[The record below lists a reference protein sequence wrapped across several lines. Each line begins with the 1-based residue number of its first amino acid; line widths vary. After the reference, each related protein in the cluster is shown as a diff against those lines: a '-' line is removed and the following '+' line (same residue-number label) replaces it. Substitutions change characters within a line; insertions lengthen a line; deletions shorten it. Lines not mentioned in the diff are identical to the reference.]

1 MGPLLRVSCTLA
13 AAVSLT
19 IACRYPSYAEEKPC
33 PDEVAEQP
41 DKPTTITEKLSER
54 VDIVLADVEVRS
66 ALRSISELTQVN
78 IVLDARAVAE
88 VENRRARR
96 IDVRLEDVPLREVLK
111 VILRTVGLDFVVY
124 DHFVYVST
132 PSRVTHESLESL
144 ETRVFTLKTAAG
156 ESLPKIVVQNPA
168 VGPSPVR

>member
-1 MGPLLRVSCTLA
+1 MMGPLLRVSCTLA

-54 VDIVLADVEVRS
+54 VDIVLADVEV
-66 ALRSISELTQVN
+66 LTQVN